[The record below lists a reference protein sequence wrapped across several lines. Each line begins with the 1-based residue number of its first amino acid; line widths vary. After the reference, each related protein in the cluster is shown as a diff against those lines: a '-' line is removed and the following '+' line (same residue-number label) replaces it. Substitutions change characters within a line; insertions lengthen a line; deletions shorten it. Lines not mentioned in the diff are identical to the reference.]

1 MMKFFVSESFAP
13 LLDDQHR
20 YLVLC
25 GGRGSGKSEFAA
37 RKIIYRCLKEPGH
50 RFLIMRKIR
59 RTLRESSMRLFES
72 ILDNSGLNWRVNLSE
87 RKIYLTAPNGTS
99 ELLFEGLD
107 DPEKIKSIKGI
118 TGIWIEEATE
128 FSRDDFLT
136 IDLCLREPGPGYH
149 QVILSFNPDE
159 SRAAWLKQM
168 FFDTQ
173 NPDARVHVST
183 IDDNPIPE
191 VRAAY
196 RQRLEALKGIDEAL
210 WKIYRL
216 GQWATLSGQIF
227 SWDVSP
233 LPELAWDETF
243 WGGDFGYSIDPAAV
257 VKVYRRADE
266 FWVEEKL
273 YRTGFTNQ
281 QLGAALLEMGIADE
295 PIYFDS
301 AEPKSIDELRL
312 MGINARPSE
321 KGPDSVR
328 AGIDF
333 LRSRKIHIVP
343 GSSNLVKEV
352 SGYVWRKDKSGN
364 QLNEPVAFNDHLIS
378 AVRYAIVSHCRKFV
392 EPEIIWVKI

>member
-1 MMKFFVSESFAP
+1 MELLLSKSFFP
-13 LLDDQHR
+13 LLDDQSR

-37 RKIIYRCLKEPGH
+37 RKVLYRCLKEGSH

-59 RTLRESSMRLFES
+59 RTLRESVIRLFEELLGS
-72 ILDNSGLNWRVNLSE
+72 ANIPWDYLSTE
-87 RKIYLTAPNGTS
+87 RKIVFLGPKGKN

-118 TGIWIEEATE
+118 TGIWLEEATE

-149 QVILSFNPDE
+149 QTMLTFNPDE

-168 FFDTQ
+168 FFDTKRD
-173 NPDARVHVST
+173 DALVHIST
-183 IDDNPIPE
+183 IDDNPIKE
-191 VRAAY
+191 VREAY
-196 RQRLEALKGIDEAL
+196 RRQLDSLKEIDQAL

-216 GQWATLSGQIF
+216 GEWAQLSGQIF
-227 SWDVSP
+227 SWDVVP
-233 LPELAWDETF
+233 LPEIGFDEVF
-243 WGGDFGYSIDPAAV
+243 WGGDFGYSVDPAAV

-266 FWVEEKL
+266 FWIEEKL
-273 YRTGFTNQ
+273 YQTGLTNQ
-281 QLGAALLEMGIADE
+281 ALGKALLEMGIKDD

-301 AEPKSIDELRL
+301 AEPKSIAEIQA

-328 AGIDF
+328 AGIDY
-333 LRSRKIHIVP
+333 LKSKRIHIIQ
-343 GSSNLVKEV
+343 GSVNLMKEV
-352 SGYVWRKDKSGN
+352 SGYVWRKDKNGN
-364 QLNEPVAFNDHLIS
+364 QLNEPVQFNDHLIS
-378 AVRYAIVSHCRKFV
+378 ATRYAIVTHCRNYF
-392 EPEIIWVKI
+392 EPDIIWVSL